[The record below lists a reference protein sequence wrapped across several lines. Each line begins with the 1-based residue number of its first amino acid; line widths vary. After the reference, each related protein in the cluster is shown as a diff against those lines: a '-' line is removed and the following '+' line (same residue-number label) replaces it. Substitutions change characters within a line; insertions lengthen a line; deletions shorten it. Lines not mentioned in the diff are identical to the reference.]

1 MGFCEASEERNT
13 HDNCVARLGHPLA
26 QALHDWKQESFPPGC
41 IQTGVIGDNG
51 SMGSMGTLES
61 MESLGS
67 RGSLGSIWSLGSVGV
82 TGVSGGHWGHWCQ

>member
-13 HDNCVARLGHPLA
+13 HDNCVARLGHPLTL
-26 QALHDWKQESFPPGC
+26 ALHDWKQESFPPGC
-41 IQTGVIGDNG
+41 IQTGVVGDNG

>member
-41 IQTGVIGDNG
+41 IQTGVVGDNG
-51 SMGSMGTLES
+51 FMGSMGTLES